1 MLAISTLHG
10 LIETVMGLVYI
21 LVNPCLLGWVKIGM
35 TENDD
40 IEERL
45 SKLSN
50 PSNIPLSFRCYATYK
65 VENPGEVEN
74 CIHKIIDTIDN
85 SLRAREKLE
94 SGKKREREFF
104 QILPEAAYDVFEI
117 ILKLRGDKEEN
128 LKKYELTSTEIEEK
142 QIAEKAIIRARRK
155 RNTTFSSLGIP
166 VGSTI
171 VFKFDNSVTAKVVDD
186 VNRVEFEGQTYT
198 VSALAYKLLTERQGR
213 SEDTSIN
220 GWMYFTKDG
229 KTLDEIREEIE
240 NNTPEFE
247 S

>member
-1 MLAISTLHG
+1 MLAISTLHV

-50 PSNIPLSFRCYATYK
+50 QPNIPLSFRCYATYK
-65 VENPGEVEN
+65 VEKPREVEN
-74 CIHKIIDTIDN
+74 CIHNIIDTIDN

-94 SGKKREREFF
+94 NGREKKREFF

-128 LKKYELTSTEIEEK
+128 LKKYELTPTEIEEE

-155 RNTTFSSLGIP
+155 RNTFSSLGIP
-166 VGSTI
+166 VGTII
-171 VFKFDNSVTAKVVDD
+171 VFKPDNSVTARVSDD
-186 VNRVEFEGQTYT
+186 VNHVEYESETYT
-198 VSALAYKLLTERQGR
+198 VSALASKLLIEKLRWAETTNV
-213 SEDTSIN
+213 S

-229 KTLDEIREEIE
+229 KTLDEIREDIE
-240 NNTPEFE
+240 SNDSEFE